1 MNRATTSLML
11 YIQIAGRGARST
23 NLIYKDKFIYID
35 LGGNINA
42 HGNFSDDVDWQAH
55 FFGTNDKPRPKK
67 IALEDTRMCT
77 KCELIIPKRTIE
89 CPECAHIEMP
99 FRRDKTQTIS
109 KEIATLASEYPLPN
123 GAKIVK
129 YVKSNGKDR
138 AFAYE
143 ILVNQVVDVF
153 IYRNVYKEQY
163 FQSLKNG
170 TFYER
175 VKVAI
180 DKPTK
185 TFFPHF
191 GAKNLRSF
199 EWITLQIKNK
209 LDKYY
214 LNYETRK

>member
-1 MNRATTSLML
+1 MT
-11 YIQIAGRGARST
+11 GRGGRVCDEIWKP
-23 NLIYKDKFIYID
+23 NFGVID
-35 LGGNINA
+35 FGGNID
-42 HGNFSDDVDWQAH
+42 NFGQWSSDVDWQAH
-55 FFGTNDKPRPKK
+55 FYGTNDKPKPKK
-67 IALEDTRMCT
+67 ISLEDTRMCT

-89 CPECAHIEMP
+89 CPECGHVETV
-99 FRRDKTQTIS
+99 FRHKKEQIVS

-143 ILVNQVVDVF
+143 ILINQVVDVF
-153 IYRNVYKEQY
+153 IYRDVYKEQY
-163 FQSLKNG
+163 LQSLQNG

-175 VKVAI
+175 VKAVI
-180 DKPTK
+180 EKPTK

-191 GAKNLRSF
+191 GASNLRSF
-199 EWITLQIKNK
+199 EWITGEIKKK

-214 LNYETRK
+214 LIQ